1 MSRRRRSSS
10 TGWASDD
17 SRYGDPSVE
26 ELEATV
32 KYHQAKV
39 DQMVKEGKDPRSPI
53 DYVHVVD
60 SFKEQLEEAKKK
72 EKEKKKGGRHA
83 LKKLTKRR
91 KLRRGTRRAR
101 RARRRL

>member
-39 DQMVKEGKDPRSPI
+39 DQMVKDGKDPKSPI
-53 DYVHVVD
+53 DYVRVVD

-72 EKEKKKGGRHA
+72 KKGGRYRSRRRRGGRRVL

-91 KLRRGTRRAR
+91 KHRK
-101 RARRRL
+101 

>member
-72 EKEKKKGGRHA
+72 EEKKGGRYRKLTRRRVL

-91 KLRRGTRRAR
+91 KHRK
-101 RARRRL
+101 

>member
-26 ELEATV
+26 ELEASV
-32 KYHQAKV
+32 KYHQGKV
-39 DQMVKEGKDPRSPI
+39 DQMVKEGKNPRSPI

-72 EKEKKKGGRHA
+72 EKEKKKGGRRRSR
-83 LKKLTKRR
+83 KQR
-91 KLRRGTRRAR
+91 KLGRRAR
-101 RARRRL
+101 RTRRRL

>member
-1 MSRRRRSSS
+1 MSRRRSSS

-32 KYHQAKV
+32 KYHQGKV
-39 DQMVKEGKDPRSPI
+39 DQMVKDGKDPKSPI
-53 DYVHVVD
+53 DYVRVVD

-72 EKEKKKGGRHA
+72 EKKGGRYRSRRRRGGRRVL

-91 KLRRGTRRAR
+91 KHRK
-101 RARRRL
+101 

>member
-1 MSRRRRSSS
+1 MSRRRGSSS

-72 EKEKKKGGRHA
+72 QKEKKGGRRSRRQRIL

-91 KLRRGTRRAR
+91 KHRK
-101 RARRRL
+101 

>member
-1 MSRRRRSSS
+1 MSRRRGSSS

-39 DQMVKEGKDPRSPI
+39 DQMVKEGKNPRSPI
-53 DYVHVVD
+53 NYVRVVD

-72 EKEKKKGGRHA
+72 KGGRRA

-101 RARRRL
+101 RRF

>member
-72 EKEKKKGGRHA
+72 KKGGRHA

>member
-26 ELEATV
+26 ELEASV

-39 DQMVKEGKDPRSPI
+39 DQMVKEGKNPRSPI
-53 DYVHVVD
+53 NYVHVVD

-72 EKEKKKGGRHA
+72 KKGGRRMTR
-83 LKKLTKRR
+83 KQR
-91 KLRRGTRRAR
+91 KLGRRAR
-101 RARRRL
+101 RTRRRL

>member
-10 TGWASDD
+10 TGWDSDD

-39 DQMVKEGKDPRSPI
+39 DQMVKEGKNPRSPI
-53 DYVHVVD
+53 NYVRVVD

-72 EKEKKKGGRHA
+72 KKGGRRRT
-83 LKKLTKRR
+83 LNKLITRR

-101 RARRRL
+101 RRRL

>member
-60 SFKEQLEEAKKK
+60 SFREQLEEAKKK
-72 EKEKKKGGRHA
+72 EKKKKKKGGRRSRKTLRRQRIL

-91 KLRRGTRRAR
+91 KHRK
-101 RARRRL
+101 

>member
-1 MSRRRRSSS
+1 MSRRRGSSS

-72 EKEKKKGGRHA
+72 QKEKKGGRRSRRQRVL

-91 KLRRGTRRAR
+91 KHRK
-101 RARRRL
+101 

>member
-1 MSRRRRSSS
+1 MSRRRGSSS

-17 SRYGDPSVE
+17 SRYDDPSVE

-72 EKEKKKGGRHA
+72 KVEEKKKGGRRSRRQRVL

-91 KLRRGTRRAR
+91 KHRK
-101 RARRRL
+101 

>member
-26 ELEATV
+26 ELEASV

-39 DQMVKEGKDPRSPI
+39 DQMVKEGKNPRSPI

-72 EKEKKKGGRHA
+72 KKGGRRRSR
-83 LKKLTKRR
+83 KQR
-91 KLRRGTRRAR
+91 KLGRRAR
-101 RARRRL
+101 RTRRRL

>member
-39 DQMVKEGKDPRSPI
+39 DQLVKEGKDPRSPI

-72 EKEKKKGGRHA
+72 QQEKKGGRYRKLTRRRVL

-91 KLRRGTRRAR
+91 KHRK
-101 RARRRL
+101 

>member
-17 SRYGDPSVE
+17 SRYDDPSVE

-72 EKEKKKGGRHA
+72 QQEKKGGRYRKLTRRRVL

-91 KLRRGTRRAR
+91 KHRK
-101 RARRRL
+101 

>member
-1 MSRRRRSSS
+1 MSRRRGSSS

-39 DQMVKEGKDPRSPI
+39 DQMVKEGKNPRSPI

-72 EKEKKKGGRHA
+72 QKEKKGGRRSRRQRVL

-91 KLRRGTRRAR
+91 KHRK
-101 RARRRL
+101 

>member
-26 ELEATV
+26 ELEASV
-32 KYHQAKV
+32 KYHQGKV

-72 EKEKKKGGRHA
+72 EKKKGGRRRSR
-83 LKKLTKRR
+83 KQR
-91 KLRRGTRRAR
+91 KLGRRAR
-101 RARRRL
+101 RTRRRL

>member
-39 DQMVKEGKDPRSPI
+39 DQMVKDGKDPRSPI

-72 EKEKKKGGRHA
+72 EKKGGRRSRRRLGGRRVL

-91 KLRRGTRRAR
+91 KHRK
-101 RARRRL
+101 

>member
-39 DQMVKEGKDPRSPI
+39 DQMVKEGKNPRSPI

-72 EKEKKKGGRHA
+72 QKEKKGGRRSRRQRVL

-91 KLRRGTRRAR
+91 KYRK
-101 RARRRL
+101 

>member
-72 EKEKKKGGRHA
+72 QQEKKKGGRYRKLTRRRVL

-91 KLRRGTRRAR
+91 KHRK
-101 RARRRL
+101 

>member
-26 ELEATV
+26 ELEASV

-39 DQMVKEGKDPRSPI
+39 DQMVKEGKNPRSPI
-53 DYVHVVD
+53 NYVHVVD

-72 EKEKKKGGRHA
+72 KKGGRRRSR
-83 LKKLTKRR
+83 KQR
-91 KLRRGTRRAR
+91 KLGRRAR
-101 RARRRL
+101 RTRRRL

>member
-17 SRYGDPSVE
+17 SRYGDPSVQ
-26 ELEATV
+26 ELEASV
-32 KYHQAKV
+32 KYHQGKV

-53 DYVHVVD
+53 DYVRVVD

-72 EKEKKKGGRHA
+72 EKEKKKGGRRRSR
-83 LKKLTKRR
+83 KQR
-91 KLRRGTRRAR
+91 KLGRRAPR
-101 RARRRL
+101 TRRRL

>member
-17 SRYGDPSVE
+17 SRYGDPSVQ
-26 ELEATV
+26 ELEASV
-32 KYHQAKV
+32 KYHQGKV

-72 EKEKKKGGRHA
+72 EKEKKKGGRRRSR
-83 LKKLTKRR
+83 KQR
-91 KLRRGTRRAR
+91 KLGRRAR
-101 RARRRL
+101 RTRRRL

>member
-39 DQMVKEGKDPRSPI
+39 DQMVKEGKNPRSPI

-72 EKEKKKGGRHA
+72 QKEKKGGRRSRRQRVL

-91 KLRRGTRRAR
+91 KHRK
-101 RARRRL
+101 

>member
-1 MSRRRRSSS
+1 MPRRRGSSS

-17 SRYGDPSVE
+17 SRYDDPGVE

-39 DQMVKEGKDPRSPI
+39 DQMVKEGKNPRSPI
-53 DYVHVVD
+53 NYVHVVD

-72 EKEKKKGGRHA
+72 KKGGRRS

-91 KLRRGTRRAR
+91 KLQRGTRRAR
-101 RARRRL
+101 RRRL

>member
-72 EKEKKKGGRHA
+72 QQEKKGGRYRKLTRRRVL

-91 KLRRGTRRAR
+91 KHRK
-101 RARRRL
+101 

>member
-39 DQMVKEGKDPRSPI
+39 DQMVKEGKNPRSPI
-53 DYVHVVD
+53 DYVHVLD

-72 EKEKKKGGRHA
+72 QKEKKGGRRSRRQRVL

-91 KLRRGTRRAR
+91 KHRK
-101 RARRRL
+101 